1 MLNKPYTIV
10 DVETTGMNGWFD
22 RIIEIGMIRVENNKV
37 VDEFKSL
44 VNPETYVS
52 PFIESFTGINS
63 NDLQDAPVFSAI
75 KDKVYGLLSDA
86 VFVAHNARFDYS
98 FLKYEFKRTGISYN
112 SKTLCTVKL
121 SRNLFPQFRTHSL
134 SAIIERYNFDCKNR
148 HRAYD
153 DAFVLWQFIQN
164 LSKKLPATKI
174 QEVIKKLLKS
184 TYSSN
189 SKVAKQIEN
198 LPESPGVYIFYDKK
212 NLPLYVG
219 KSKNI
224 KDRVIAH
231 FSTDYESTRRLLMI
245 KSIARIEYIRTAGE
259 LGALIQESHLIKTLL
274 PYFNRTLRVKKQLVT
289 LSKDK
294 SADGFLSLEL
304 EVINQI
310 DNANFEKLLGV
321 FKNKRSAKE
330 VISHIA
336 KKYSLCN
343 KLLGVEK
350 TKSSCFEYKLGRC
363 KGACIGKEKKE
374 KYNARF
380 LIAFV
385 ENKQFRPWPFK
396 GPIEIVEKNEEEEL
410 YESFLVN
417 NWCLL
422 DNVQKGYENSRIN
435 SQPDFDIDTY
445 KIISGFIKNRNPN
458 YKVVKNTD
466 FNSHISSYT
475 NE

>member
-10 DVETTGMNGWFD
+10 DVETTGMNGWRD
-22 RIIEIGMIRVENNKV
+22 RIIEIGMLRIEHNKV

-44 VNPETYVS
+44 VNPETYIS

-75 KDKVYGLLSDA
+75 KDKVYDLLSDA

-98 FLKYEFKRTGISYN
+98 FLKNELKRTGISYN

-153 DAFVLWQFIQN
+153 DAFVIWQFIQN
-164 LSKKLPATKI
+164 LSKDLPATKI

-184 TYSSN
+184 AYSSN

-198 LPESPGVYIFYDKK
+198 LPASPGVYIFYDDK

-224 KDRVIAH
+224 KDRVVSH
-231 FSTDYESTRRLLMI
+231 FSTDYESTRRLLMT
-245 KSIARIEYIRTAGE
+245 KSI
-259 LGALIQESHLIKTLL
+259 IKTLL
-274 PYFNRTLRVKKQLVT
+274 PYFNRTLRRKKQFVT
-289 LSKDK
+289 LIKEK
-294 SADGFLSLEL
+294 SETGFLNFKM
-304 EVINQI
+304 EVIDQI
-310 DNANFEKLLGV
+310 DNSNFENLFGV

-330 VISHIA
+330 VMAEIA

-343 KLLGVEK
+343 KLMGLEK
-350 TKSSCFEYKLGRC
+350 TNSSCFEYKLGRR
-363 KGACIGKEKKE
+363 KGACIGKEKKAN
-374 KYNARF
+374 YNARF

-396 GPIEIVEKNEEEEL
+396 GSIEIVEKNEEEEL
-410 YESFLVN
+410 YESSLIN

-422 DNVQKGYENSRIN
+422 DNFKNGKENSTVRN
-435 SQPDFDIDTY
+435 PTDFDIDTY

-466 FNSHISSYT
+466 FNSHIYSY
-475 NE
+475 

>member
-10 DVETTGMNGWFD
+10 DVETTGMNGWRD
-22 RIIEIGMIRVENNKV
+22 RIIEIGMLRIEHNKV

-44 VNPETYVS
+44 VNPETYIS

-75 KDKVYGLLSDA
+75 KDKVYDLLSDA

-98 FLKYEFKRTGISYN
+98 FLKNELKRTGISYN

-153 DAFVLWQFIQN
+153 DAFVIWQFIQN
-164 LSKKLPATKI
+164 LSKDLPATKI

-184 TYSSN
+184 AYSSN

-198 LPESPGVYIFYDKK
+198 LPASPGVYIFYDDK

-224 KDRVIAH
+224 KDRVVSH

-245 KSIARIEYIRTAGE
+245 KSIARIEFIQTAGE

-274 PYFNRTLRVKKQLVT
+274 PYFNRTLRVKKQFVT
-289 LSKDK
+289 LSKEK
-294 SADGFLSLEL
+294 SETGFLNFKM
-304 EVINQI
+304 EVIDQI
-310 DNANFEKLLGV
+310 DHSNFANLFGV

-330 VISHIA
+330 VMASIV

-343 KLLGVEK
+343 KLMGL
-350 TKSSCFEYKLGRC
+350 
-363 KGACIGKEKKE
+363 
-374 KYNARF
+374 
-380 LIAFV
+380 
-385 ENKQFRPWPFK
+385 
-396 GPIEIVEKNEEEEL
+396 
-410 YESFLVN
+410 
-417 NWCLL
+417 
-422 DNVQKGYENSRIN
+422 
-435 SQPDFDIDTY
+435 
-445 KIISGFIKNRNPN
+445 
-458 YKVVKNTD
+458 
-466 FNSHISSYT
+466 
-475 NE
+475 